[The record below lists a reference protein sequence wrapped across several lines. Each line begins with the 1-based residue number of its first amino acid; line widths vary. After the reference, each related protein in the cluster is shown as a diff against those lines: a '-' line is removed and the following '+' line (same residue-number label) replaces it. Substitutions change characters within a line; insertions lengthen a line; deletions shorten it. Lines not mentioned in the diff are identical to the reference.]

1 MRTLICCLLVLLTAA
16 CGASGPPRTLAPAL
30 TPPQITT
37 AVAPIIATT
46 APPQPTPAPISPVP
60 VGLIFAQVQY
70 PAPGIRVID
79 THGNAAPRMLPA
91 GVPAPD
97 WSTLYTASYD
107 GTHTQ
112 VAALDPLTGAVLRTT
127 FLDQVY
133 QFRTTSLAQSYQFQW
148 DDDDGVTGAGRT
160 SPDGRWLALT
170 GSHEYHADGRVLSR
184 FAVLDTAFTQSPR
197 TLVLN
202 GTYSF
207 DAIANDGQTLYL
219 IEHLP
224 VEQVTATPAPGTSAP
239 PRYRVVLV
247 DLLHP
252 TDTPQVLIDK
262 TTQGAVMA
270 GTRQSAVVMPDGQW
284 LFSLYLNPKQPFIHA
299 LDLTHH
305 FAVCIFLPAATG
317 DLASQG
323 HWALTRT
330 PDAKRLYAA
339 NSTTGTVVEIDA
351 ASLSTLRTVHLTP
364 DAPHAANPLAAVAAW
379 FAPWHVAAKGDRMA
393 TGIAVTPDGST
404 LVMSGGQ
411 GLTFVDTRDL
421 QVRTRVLT
429 NQHFGNVLM
438 SADGQRLY
446 AANGDAGTLVVLDPV
461 SGAMRDTI
469 PLGSDLWE
477 ITLLRAT

>member
-1 MRTLICCLLVLLTAA
+1 MRALICCLLVLLTAA
-16 CGASGPPRTLAPAL
+16 CGASGPPRTLAPAPTAL
-30 TPPQITT
+30 PAPPQTIT

-46 APPQPTPAPISPVP
+46 APPPPQPTPAPISPVP

-70 PAPGIRVID
+70 PTPGIRVID

-97 WSTLYTASYD
+97 WSTLYTANYD
-107 GTHTQ
+107 GARTQ
-112 VAALDPLTGAVLRTT
+112 VAALDPLSGAVRRTT
-127 FLDQVY
+127 TLEH
-133 QFRTTSLAQSYQFQW
+133 AYQFQW
-148 DDDDGVTGAGRT
+148 GDDDGVTGAGRT
-160 SPDGRWLALT
+160 SPDGHWLALT

-184 FAVLDTAFTQSPR
+184 FAVLDTAFAQSPHM
-197 TLVLN
+197 LVLN
-202 GTYSF
+202 GDYSF
-207 DAIANDGQTLYL
+207 DALANDGQTLYL

-262 TTQGAVMA
+262 TTQGAMMA

-317 DLASQG
+317 DPASQG
-323 HWALTRT
+323 HWALART
-330 PDAKRLYAA
+330 PDARRLYAA

-364 DAPHAANPLAAVAAW
+364 DAPHAAHPLAAVAAW
-379 FAPWHVAAKGDRMA
+379 LAPWHVAAKGDRMA

-446 AANGDAGTLVVLDPV
+446 AANGDAGTLAMLDPV
-461 SGAMRDTI
+461 SGAMRDTV
-469 PLGSDLWE
+469 PLGGDVWE
-477 ITLLRAT
+477 ITILRAT

>member
-1 MRTLICCLLVLLTAA
+1 MRTLVCCLLVLLTAA
-16 CGASGPPRTLAPAL
+16 CGASGPPRTLAPVPA
-30 TPPQITT
+30 PPQMTT

-46 APPQPTPAPISPVP
+46 APPPRPIPAPISPVP

-70 PAPGIRVID
+70 PTPGIRVID

-97 WSTLYTASYD
+97 WSTLYTANYD
-107 GTHTQ
+107 GTRTQ
-112 VAALDPLTGAVLRTT
+112 VAALDPLSGAVRRTIT
-127 FLDQVY
+127 LEH
-133 QFRTTSLAQSYQFQW
+133 AYQFQW
-148 DDDDGVTGAGRT
+148 DNSESATDASYT

-317 DLASQG
+317 DPASQG

-330 PDAKRLYAA
+330 PDARRLYAA

-411 GLTFVDTRDL
+411 GLTFVDTREL

-446 AANGDAGTLVVLDPV
+446 AVNGDAGTLVVLDPV
-461 SGAMRDTI
+461 SGAIRDTI
-469 PLGSDLWE
+469 PLGWGT
-477 ITLLRAT
+477 TLLRVT

>member
-16 CGASGPPRTLAPAL
+16 CGASTPPQMLAPTSA
-30 TPPQITT
+30 PPIPPASLQITT

-46 APPQPTPAPISPVP
+46 APPQPTPASISPVP

-70 PAPGIRVID
+70 PTPGIRVID
-79 THGNAAPRMLPA
+79 THSNAAPRMLPA

-97 WSTLYTASYD
+97 WSTLYTATYD
-107 GTHTQ
+107 GARTQ
-112 VAALDPLTGAVLRTT
+112 VAALDPLSGVVRRTIN
-127 FLDQVY
+127 LEH
-133 QFRTTSLAQSYQFQW
+133 AYQFQW
-148 DDDDGVTGAGRT
+148 DNSESATDASYT

-184 FAVLDTAFTQSPR
+184 FAVLDTAFAQSPR
-197 TLVLN
+197 MVVLN

-207 DAIANDGQTLYL
+207 DALANDGQTLYL

-224 VEQVTATPAPGTSAP
+224 VEQVTATPAPGIYAP

-305 FAVCIFLPAATG
+305 FAVCIFLPAVTG
-317 DLASQG
+317 DPASQG

-330 PDAKRLYAA
+330 PDARRLYAA

-351 ASLSTLRTVHLTP
+351 VSPSTLRTVHLTP
-364 DAPHAANPLAAVAAW
+364 DAPHAAHPLAAVAVW

-393 TGIAVTPDGST
+393 TGIAVTPDSST

-411 GLTFVDTRDL
+411 GLTFVDTRDF
-421 QVRTRVLT
+421 QVRTR
-429 NQHFGNVLM
+429 NQRPWYSRRPRRRPLSRYCSIVSSLWM
-438 SADGQRLY
+438 
-446 AANGDAGTLVVLDPV
+446 PV
-461 SGAMRDTI
+461 TRRS
-469 PLGSDLWE
+469 
-477 ITLLRAT
+477 

>member
-16 CGASGPPRTLAPAL
+16 CGASGPPQTLASPPTAL
-30 TPPQITT
+30 PTPPQTMT
-37 AVAPIIATT
+37 AVVPIIATT
-46 APPQPTPAPISPVP
+46 APPPQPTPAPISPMP

-70 PAPGIRVID
+70 PTPGIRIID
-79 THGNAAPRMLPA
+79 THGNAAPRVLPN
-91 GVPAPD
+91 GVPNSD

-107 GTHTQ
+107 GTRTQ
-112 VAALDPLTGAVLRTT
+112 VAALDPVSGAVRRTT
-127 FLDQVY
+127 ILEHP
-133 QFRTTSLAQSYQFQW
+133 YQFQW
-148 DDDDGVTGAGRT
+148 DNSDSATDAGYT

-184 FAVLDTAFTQSPR
+184 FAVLDTAFAQSPHM
-197 TLVLN
+197 LVLN
-202 GTYSF
+202 GNYTF
-207 DAIANDGQTLYL
+207 DALANDGQTLYL
-219 IEHLP
+219 IEHLS
-224 VEQVTATPAPGTSAP
+224 VEQVTATATTPAINAP

-252 TDTPQVLIDK
+252 TDTPHVLIDK

-299 LDLTHH
+299 LNLAQH
-305 FAVCIFLPAATG
+305 FAVCIFLPAATS
-317 DLASQG
+317 DPASQG
-323 HWALTRT
+323 HWALART
-330 PDAKRLYAA
+330 PDARRLYAA

-351 ASLSTLRTVHLTP
+351 TSLSTLRTVHLTP

-379 FAPWHVAAKGDRMA
+379 FAPWHATAKGERIA

-429 NQHFGNVLM
+429 DQHFGNVLM

-446 AANGDAGTLVVLDPV
+446 AANRDADTLVVLDPV

-469 PLGSDLWE
+469 PLGANAWE